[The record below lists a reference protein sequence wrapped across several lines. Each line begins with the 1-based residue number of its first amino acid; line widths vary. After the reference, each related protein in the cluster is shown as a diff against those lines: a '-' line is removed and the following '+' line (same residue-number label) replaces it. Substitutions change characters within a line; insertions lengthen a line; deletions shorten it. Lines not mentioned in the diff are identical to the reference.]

1 MDQLNPTQ
9 INEALK
15 DVRNAYR
22 LLALYQKRILD
33 IVKYVSNKYNTG
45 DIDNCTGFQ
54 GGYSKF
60 SKQAPHGNRVSI
72 DDKWSW
78 DWLSMYLY
86 EFNLGSK
93 TIEAN
98 DYHFKIVHQADTGF
112 YDASIDKNISKLS
125 SDQFGDVDGSKTRLF
140 FVLSKNDNG
149 CPMQHVLNGNLT
161 THDNQQILNG
171 NWLAVPFDLQRF
183 ASQETTD
190 GVLQE
195 FNAICLGVFGIELI
209 NMKTEIDISEM

>member
-60 SKQAPHGNRVSI
+60 SKQASHGNRVSI

-93 TIEAN
+93 KIEEN
-98 DYHFKIVHQADTGF
+98 EYHFKIVHQADTGF

-149 CPMQHVLNGNLT
+149 CPIQRILENNLT
-161 THDNQQILNG
+161 AQNNSAIIKG
-171 NWLAVPFDLQRF
+171 NWLAVPFELQRF
-183 ASQETTD
+183 ESQETTD
-190 GVLQE
+190 SVLHE
-195 FNAICLGVFGIELI
+195 FNGFCKEKLGIDLI
-209 NMKTEIDISEM
+209 IDL